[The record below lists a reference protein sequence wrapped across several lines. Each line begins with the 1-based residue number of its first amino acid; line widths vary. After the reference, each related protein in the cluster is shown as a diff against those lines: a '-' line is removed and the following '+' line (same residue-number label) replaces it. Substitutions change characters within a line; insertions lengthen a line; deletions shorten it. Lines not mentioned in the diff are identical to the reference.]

1 MLAKPLYVR
10 WSGGRCVSDG
20 SLQAAPLNT
29 TKTGFVFIKRLQAGG
44 SKQCGGFCACQE
56 QKEALVLLPATREQN
71 AAFCCSLGL
80 VGWWWGGGLRSV
92 PGLGS
97 AGRRRWLG
105 PRPPEEQHSWDGRRR
120 RRPSLLKTTAPALLC
135 NRAWTEIKVGA
146 GGGWGGDRGL
156 RGGGEGGWRL
166 MLAASP
172 QGSQFKEN
180 CQESATEAGAHLGSR
195 HQS

>member
-80 VGWWWGGGLRSV
+80 GGVVVGGDSGASPAWAPLGGGVGSGPDLQRSSI
-92 PGLGS
+92 PGM
-97 AGRRRWLG
+97 A
-105 PRPPEEQHSWDGRRR
+105 DGAD
-120 RRPSLLKTTAPALLC
+120 APAC
-135 NRAWTEIKVGA
+135 
-146 GGGWGGDRGL
+146 
-156 RGGGEGGWRL
+156 
-166 MLAASP
+166 
-172 QGSQFKEN
+172 
-180 CQESATEAGAHLGSR
+180 
-195 HQS
+195 